1 MVVMGYSRKTSF
13 CRGMPSDWAKVVR
26 GRKTMHR
33 VISVAVSNFLC
44 IINTSFCFFGTDFT
58 DFTVFVVVID
68 IQAPEF
74 LLRTIRLSAE
84 KAKSHNIM
92 FIQAKIS
99 S

>member
-1 MVVMGYSRKTSF
+1 MVY
-13 CRGMPSDWAKVVR
+13 
-26 GRKTMHR
+26 
-33 VISVAVSNFLC
+33 
-44 IINTSFCFFGTDFT
+44 FFGADFT
-58 DFTVFVVVID
+58 DCTVFVVVID

-92 FIQAKIS
+92 FIHAKIS